1 MDTTIVPPVMLYTE
15 ATPNPATLKFVTNRP
30 LLSEDYV
37 EYTSPEE
44 AGQSPLALALFAFE
58 PAIRTVFISN
68 NFVTITK
75 TEFTPWAEIMVPV
88 KDFIKQY
95 LEEGKSLFTE
105 DFSSGNKVEQQT
117 GNGSDVETRIIVAL
131 DKYVKPAVEM
141 DGGAIGFVSFEEGVL
156 TLSLK
161 GSCSGCPSST
171 VTLKDGIQ
179 NLLTRMVP
187 EVKEV
192 VAENG

>member
-1 MDTTIVPPVMLYTE
+1 MLYTE

-30 LLSEDYV
+30 LLPNDYV
-37 EYTSPEE
+37 EYETVDS
-44 AGQSPLALALFAFE
+44 AQQSPLAQEIFAFN

-75 TEFTPWAEIMVPV
+75 SEDSAWAEIMVPV
-88 KDFIKQY
+88 KSFIKEY
-95 LEEGKSLFTE
+95 VEEGKPLFSA
-105 DFSSGNKVEQQT
+105 DFKSGNKPEDNVGT
-117 GNGSDVETRIIVAL
+117 GSDVEARIIAAL
-131 DKYVKPAVEM
+131 EKYVKPAVEM
-141 DGGAIGFVSFEEGVL
+141 DGGAIGFVSFEEGIL